1 MNMGREKV
9 DLIQTPYII
18 HSASL
23 TSAALQVSCFPHSR
37 WHSSQIEPP
46 LRRHAK
52 LYLHGERQHCR
63 DDRVTQH
70 HWDLH
75 SHTSSLWFIYRTT
88 SSFFS
93 PPRACFRRHQ
103 LCVLQWV
110 GVRLR
115 VLKYSCRRVGAF
127 PCLRRNSDTG
137 TACPTPPLSI
147 ILSSTQG
154 LREGGV
160 GRWEEE
166 EERRRGG
173 LRYPSK
179 FKQTFEDNCKKKHK
193 KRREKPRWE
202 MAHCVLPLLFTQH

>member
-93 PPRACFRRHQ
+93 LLVLVSVDTSFVCYSEWACVSVCSSIPAGVWVRSRVWGGTLTQARRAQHHC
-103 LCVLQWV
+103 
-110 GVRLR
+110 
-115 VLKYSCRRVGAF
+115 SPSSF
-127 PCLRRNSDTG
+127 PAHKAGGRKKKKR
-137 TACPTPPLSI
+137 
-147 ILSSTQG
+147 
-154 LREGGV
+154 GV
-160 GRWEEE
+160 GEVYATHQS
-166 EERRRGG
+166 
-173 LRYPSK
+173 LNK
-179 FKQTFEDNCKKKHK
+179 HLKTTAKKNK